1 VPRSLV
7 AWLVAIPALVFVP
20 VRLLVRGLGWLL
32 AVAASPLQ
40 WVYAGIEG
48 LYPRLL
54 RVALKARVVV
64 LVLAAGLCALSVQ
77 AMQGLGRTLI
87 PELQQGEF
95 YVQLTLPQGSALAR
109 TAGLA
114 AAVADA
120 VEGDERVEQVF
131 ARVGSMTAGDSATGT
146 VQGTHLAQVNV
157 RLKAGLDE
165 AMATEVEAE
174 LFAAMEA
181 AVREPEATARLGRPA
196 LFSFD
201 APIEVQVFSDDP
213 GRAIAH
219 ARRLLPEL
227 RAITIDGPD
236 GPVQGLADVV
246 PDDLAG
252 RPEVRVDF
260 DRERLSRLGLGV
272 DVAALAVQRAIQGE
286 VATKMHAAD
295 RQLDVRVQ
303 LPRVDRTRAEDVAR
317 VQVAV
322 QSGVP
327 VLLSSVAA
335 LTPAIGPAEIRHL
348 EGRRGL
354 RIRARLAGAD
364 LGTVAAAVQG
374 VLDAHAADDGR
385 VEAIVAGQA
394 REMSGSLASLLFAA
408 VIAVFLIYVV
418 MASSFESLHHP
429 LLIMFTVPL
438 ALVGVSAACVATGT
452 PISAM
457 VGIGAI
463 ILGGIVVN
471 NAIVLINTVNY
482 RRGRGESVDDALVGA
497 GALRLRPIV
506 MTTATTVLGL
516 LPMAIGLGD
525 GAALRQPLAVTV
537 IGGLVASTLLTLV
550 VIPCA
555 YSLVPGRRR
564 AAWAD
569 LTGEG

>member
-1 VPRSLV
+1 V
-7 AWLVAIPALVFVP
+7 AWLFILPVVVLLP
-20 VRLLVRGLGWLL
+20 VRWLVRGLGKLL
-32 AVAASPLQ
+32 SLIASPLTL
-40 WVYAGIEG
+40 VYGWIEG

-54 RVALKARVVV
+54 RVALKARIAV
-64 LVLAAGLCALSVQ
+64 LVVAAGLCALSVE
-77 AMQGLGRTLI
+77 AARGLGRTLI

-95 YVQLTLPQGSALAR
+95 FVQLALPQGSALAR

-114 AAVADA
+114 GAVADA
-120 VEGDERVEQVF
+120 ALGDARIDQVF

-157 RLKAGLDE
+157 RLKGGLDE
-165 AMATEVEAE
+165 VAAGAVEAE
-174 LFAAMEA
+174 LFARMEA

-213 GRAIAH
+213 ERSIAH
-219 ARRLLPEL
+219 ARRLLAEL
-227 RAITIDGPD
+227 REIP
-236 GPVQGLADVV
+236 GLADVV

-272 DVAALAVQRAIQGE
+272 DQAALAVQRAIQGE

-303 LPRVDRTRAEDVAR
+303 LPRVDRTRVEDVAR

-322 QSGVP
+322 QSSVP
-327 VLLSSVAA
+327 VLLSSVAT
-335 LTPAIGPAEIRHL
+335 LTPAVGPAEIRHL

-364 LGTVAAAVQG
+364 LGTVAIAVQG
-374 VLDAHAADDGR
+374 VLAAHAADDGR

-394 REMSGSLASLLFAA
+394 REMSASLDSLLFAA
-408 VIAVFLIYVV
+408 LIAVFLIYVV

-438 ALVGVSAACVATGT
+438 ALVGVSAACVLTGT

-471 NAIVLINTVNY
+471 NAIVLINTVNF
-482 RRGRGESVDDALVGA
+482 RRGRGESVNDALVAA

-516 LPMAIGLGD
+516 LPMALGVGD

-569 LTGEG
+569 ITGEG